1 MKEATGELNSAVV
14 VLLAVGVLIAFF
26 YYTLW
31 PMIKNNF
38 NQNSQCKKA
47 ICETCI
53 KGGKVSNDCETVK
66 CHLEGSSEIFE
77 CVYKG

>member
-38 NQNSQCKKA
+38 DKTSQCKKA
-47 ICETCI
+47 ICEPCI
-53 KGGKVSNDCETVK
+53 IGGKVSNKCKMVE
-66 CHLEGSSEIFE
+66 CHLEGSNEIFE